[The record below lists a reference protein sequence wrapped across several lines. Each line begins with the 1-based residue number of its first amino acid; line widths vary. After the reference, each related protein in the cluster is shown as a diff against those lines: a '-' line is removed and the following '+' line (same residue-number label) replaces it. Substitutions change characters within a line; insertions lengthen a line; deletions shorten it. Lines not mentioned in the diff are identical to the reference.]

1 MGKDIANLDN
11 TNRKNTDEKNF
22 MVYGRVPVLE
32 LLKTDKPI
40 NKILISKNET
50 KGSILKIIAIAKS
63 RGIPIKEVTAAKL
76 NSISSNLNHQDVIA
90 FIASYKYCE
99 LDDIFNSAAT
109 KKQNPFI
116 VILDE
121 IEDPHNMGAIIR
133 TAEATG
139 ADGIIIPKRRSVGLT
154 PIVMKASAGAC
165 AHIPIVR
172 VSNLMQTINILKEK
186 GVWIYALEACGQNFT
201 TLDYKNPLAIVIG
214 SEGKGI
220 SRLIKEN
227 SDFVVS
233 IPMKGQITS
242 LNASVAAGVFMY
254 QIVSSR
260 C

>member
-1 MGKDIANLDN
+1 MDN
-11 TNRKNTDEKNF
+11 INKTSIEEKIF
-22 MVYGRVPVLE
+22 TVYGRIPVLE
-32 LLKTDKPI
+32 LLKSNKPI
-40 NKILISKNET
+40 NKILISKNEN
-50 KGSILKIIAIAKS
+50 KGSILKIIAIAKTK
-63 RGIPIKEVTAAKL
+63 GIPVKEVTSTKL
-76 NSISSNLNHQDVIA
+76 NSICPNLNHQDVIA
-90 FIASYKYCE
+90 FIAAYQYSE
-99 LDDIFNSAAT
+99 LDDIFNLATT

-121 IEDPHNMGAIIR
+121 IADPHNMGAIIR

-139 ADGIIIPKRRSVGLT
+139 ADGIIIPKRRNVGLT

-172 VSNLMQTINILKEK
+172 VANLMHTINLLKEK
-186 GVWIYALEACGQNFT
+186 GIWIYSLEASGQNFT
-201 TLDYKNPLAIVIG
+201 TLNYSGPLAVIIG
-214 SEGKGI
+214 SEGKGV

-227 SDFVVS
+227 SDFIVS

-254 QIVSSR
+254 QVVNSR